1 MEHTT
6 RAQGGAT
13 IVELSGDVD
22 VGGAQVLRET
32 LADAIGAGTPV
43 IVDLSEVR
51 FIDSA
56 GIGLLVTGHRRAAE
70 QRVAFAIAAPSEG
83 AARVL
88 SLTRT
93 DRLLS
98 VHATLEEAI
107 AAVSG

>member
-1 MEHTT
+1 MEQAT
-6 RAQGGAT
+6 RSERGAT
-13 IVELSGDVD
+13 VVELGGDVD
-22 VGGAQVLRET
+22 VGSAQSLRET
-32 LADAIGAGTPV
+32 LGDALERGPV
-43 IVDLSEVR
+43 VVDLSAVR

-70 QRVAFAIAAPSEG
+70 QGVGFAVAAPSDG

-98 VHATLEEAI
+98 VFESVDDAL
-107 AAVSG
+107 AAVAG